1 MNFSI
6 VSKILI
12 FFSLLP
18 HLFSASVPYSGKVSI
33 DGVNYNGEAT
43 FAFEIMDKEG
53 TVHWRNGENIQDG
66 ISVNVNQG
74 RYSVLLGGSNMDQI
88 PPRLFLDV
96 IELYLKVSVDL
107 LDGKGMRHLA
117 PDQRIT
123 SSPHALTA
131 DVARVAD
138 SINGSLPK
146 SVIDTTQSPYLVK
159 SGVIDDQSVGIQSA
173 LNQAGANG
181 GGLVF
186 LPSNDLRQKNLQ
198 IPYSVTLRG
207 QGDDTTLKL
216 PDGANTLFYRLAPM
230 LKIKHGLTYTSGSL
244 KI

>member
-1 MNFSI
+1 MG
-6 VSKILI
+6 LI
-12 FFSLLP
+12 TMGRRPLP
-18 HLFSASVPYSGKVSI
+18 LKLWTRRGRY
-33 DGVNYNGEAT
+33 
-43 FAFEIMDKEG
+43 
-53 TVHWRNGENIQDG
+53 WRNGENIQDG

-96 IELYLKVSVDL
+96 PELYLKVSVDL

-186 LPSNDLRQKNLQ
+186 LPSGTIYAKNLQ

-207 QGDDTTLKL
+207 QGVDATTLKL
-216 PDGANTLFYRLAPM
+216 PDGANTFILSSSTYAQNKTWANLYGGVENLTF
-230 LKIKHGLTYTSGSL
+230 HGNDDNNEFGSL
-244 KI
+244 LIIKGYRF